1 MNLTE
6 KIMHPFF
13 SRIREMLLC
22 RTLRLETG
30 EHTERNVF
38 LRNIARQSGNDRP
51 PDSFSPE
58 KLFGQCR
65 EIRSELDPPLSW
77 EWDGRFGMAL
87 SVFPCQEASLIK
99 SVLSQKFLTSWNRN
113 TYRKAPKTVR
123 SLISQLGG
131 LRPEQI
137 LYTSEPAGSEVILF
151 GAWWPWENK
160 SNISLRIG
168 AQRIKKSKLREDN
181 LQDELKDSF
190 QVN

>member
-1 MNLTE
+1 
-6 KIMHPFF
+6 MHPFF

-77 EWDGRFGMAL
+77 EWDDRFDLIL
-87 SVFPCQEASLIK
+87 SIFSQKEVPIVQSA
-99 SVLSQKFLTSWNRN
+99 LSQKFPANWDRKTC
-113 TYRKAPKTVR
+113 RKAPKEVR
-123 SLISQLGG
+123 SLISDLGG
-131 LRPEQI
+131 LRPEQS
-137 LYTSEPAGSEVILF
+137 LYTSETFGSDVVLF
-151 GAWWPWENK
+151 GAWWPWEDK

-168 AQRIKKSKLREDN
+168 MQKTKKARI
-181 LQDELKDSF
+181 DEEILLSGLKESF
-190 QVN
+190 RTT